1 MLDGKFLGMQF
12 NYGGKMVQGLS
23 QLKFPQEFS
32 LSVNKKPYSNEV
44 ESIKLIE
51 EIVLPYVKEKQE
63 RLRKSDQKVLVI
75 LDVFRGQITDD
86 VLNLFKENNHERFFD
101 PANMTNLLQT
111 LDLTVNGYAKT
122 FCCKRFS
129 HWYME

>member
-1 MLDGKFLGMQF
+1 
-12 NYGGKMVQGLS
+12 MVQGLS

-86 VLNLFKENNHERFFD
+86 VLNLFKENNHERFFERFFD